1 MGGGTGAEGVGA
13 LEEDE
18 GVDGGEESECDYD
31 DYGGGSDADT
41 GVRWH
46 IV

>member
-1 MGGGTGAEGVGA
+1 MRGVTGAEGVGA

-18 GVDGGEESECDYD
+18 RVDGGEESECDYY

-41 GVRWH
+41 RVRWH